1 MRDHA
6 SIPRFASSQQ
16 REVNKRVSCEEDH
29 ELLAATRELDLH
41 GICRLWD
48 QGPGE
53 TWGCHPA
60 ARGTSRRAGTGCS
73 RGEMR
78 VTPTALARK
87 RGGGDGRPGWGDR
100 ASCRPGQRRPPR
112 VGTQEP

>member
-16 REVNKRVSCEEDH
+16 REVNKRVSCGEDH

-53 TWGCHPA
+53 TWGCPPRSSGDLPQSRDRLQP
-60 ARGTSRRAGTGCS
+60 RGDAGYADCPCQEAGRRRQMSRRGGQGQLPT
-73 RGEMR
+73 RP
-78 VTPTALARK
+78 TP
-87 RGGGDGRPGWGDR
+87 
-100 ASCRPGQRRPPR
+100 AS
-112 VGTQEP
+112 